1 MHMPTNQLVNVS
13 EVADMLGIS
22 KRTVH
27 QRIGAGRIAP
37 IQKMPGQTGQY
48 LFDRAYIEQIAADE
62 RDAAQ
67 RRSALAAAPS
77 APEDYVIQDQK
88 TGVVLLE
95 ARHVNLDGGD
105 AA

>member
-1 MHMPTNQLVNVS
+1 
-13 EVADMLGIS
+13 MLGIS

-48 LFDRAYIEQIAADE
+48 LFDRSYIEQIAADE
-62 RDAAQ
+62 REAAE
-67 RRSALAAAPS
+67 RRSALAAAPD
-77 APEDYVIQDQK
+77 APEDYAIQDQK

>member
-1 MHMPTNQLVNVS
+1 
-13 EVADMLGIS
+13 MLGIS

-48 LFDRAYIEQIAADE
+48 LFDRSYIEQIAADE
-62 RDAAQ
+62 REAAE

-88 TGVVLLE
+88 TGVILLE

>member
-1 MHMPTNQLVNVS
+1 
-13 EVADMLGIS
+13 MLGIS

-48 LFDRAYIEQIAADE
+48 LFDRSYIEQIAAEE

-77 APEDYVIQDQK
+77 APEDYAIQDQK
-88 TGVVLLE
+88 TGVILLE

>member
-1 MHMPTNQLVNVS
+1 
-13 EVADMLGIS
+13 MLGIS

-48 LFDRAYIEQIAADE
+48 LFDRSYIEQIAADE
-62 RDAAQ
+62 REAAE

-77 APEDYVIQDQK
+77 APEDYAIQDQT
-88 TGVVLLE
+88 TGVILLE

>member
-1 MHMPTNQLVNVS
+1 
-13 EVADMLGIS
+13 MLGIS

-48 LFDRAYIEQIAADE
+48 LFDRAYIEQIAAEE

-67 RRSALAAAPS
+67 RRPALAAKKAD
-77 APEDYVIQDQK
+77 AAGYAIQDQK
-88 TGVVLLE
+88 TGVVILE
-95 ARHVNLDGGD
+95 ARRVNLDGGD

>member
-62 RDAAQ
+62 RDAAE

-77 APEDYVIQDQK
+77 APEDYAIQDQK

>member
-1 MHMPTNQLVNVS
+1 
-13 EVADMLGIS
+13 MLGIS

-62 RDAAQ
+62 REAAQ

-77 APEDYVIQDQK
+77 APEDYAIQDQK
-88 TGVVLLE
+88 TGVVILE
-95 ARHVNLDGGD
+95 ARRVDLDGGD

>member
-1 MHMPTNQLVNVS
+1 
-13 EVADMLGIS
+13 MLGIS

-48 LFDRAYIEQIAADE
+48 LFDRAYIEKIAADE
-62 RDAAQ
+62 RDATQ

-77 APEDYVIQDQK
+77 APEDYAIRDAESGSIILQ
-88 TGVVLLE
+88 
-95 ARHVNLDGGD
+95 ARHVDWDGGD
-105 AA
+105 EE

>member
-1 MHMPTNQLVNVS
+1 
-13 EVADMLGIS
+13 MLGIS

-62 RDAAQ
+62 REATQ

-77 APEDYVIQDQK
+77 APEDYAIQDQK